1 MDDYGHWPQCRKAID
16 EFFVDANITLHTI
29 DFTGRYF
36 QKKNVDVRIP
46 APYMGAFQHDSRVK
60 ENWETLN
67 KWHEQTVKKYV
78 GHVGTNRFQ
87 AYRYME
93 AIRHIIQARKKESGS
108 GKAVRINVCETGFNG
123 GHSAMLFLSF
133 LNKTENVHVS
143 YYGWD
148 LKRVGSASP
157 TADKMAEIF
166 RDYFHITWGDSKLT
180 LKNAKDVLQGQSC
193 DLIVVDGEHTAAGFR
208 SDLKHFLEVARP
220 GAVVFGDD
228 CAPYK
233 KENREIPLMK
243 AAYMEFVE
251 RKEIIPVANYRNPYL
266 PSPGFVEG
274 VVPGKDGEYKLG
286 I

>member
-1 MDDYGHWPQCRKAID
+1 
-16 EFFVDANITLHTI
+16 
-29 DFTGRYF
+29 
-36 QKKNVDVRIP
+36 
-46 APYMGAFQHDSRVK
+46 
-60 ENWETLN
+60 
-67 KWHEQTVKKYV
+67 
-78 GHVGTNRFQ
+78 
-87 AYRYME
+87 ME
-93 AIRHIIQARKKESGS
+93 AIRHTIQAKKKERGS
-108 GKAVRINVCETGFNG
+108 GEAVRINVCETGFNG

-133 LNKTENVHVS
+133 LNKAENVHVS

-157 TADKMAEIF
+157 TADKMAETFGEYF
-166 RDYFHITWGDSKLT
+166 RITWGDSKLT

-193 DLIVVDGEHTAAGFR
+193 DLIVVDGEHSAAGFR

-228 CAPYK
+228 ICSDCARPGWG
-233 KENREIPLMK
+233 EIVDGRDRLALMK
-243 AAYMEFVE
+243 AAYGEFVE
-251 RKEIIPVANYRNPYL
+251 RKEIIPVANYRTPNL